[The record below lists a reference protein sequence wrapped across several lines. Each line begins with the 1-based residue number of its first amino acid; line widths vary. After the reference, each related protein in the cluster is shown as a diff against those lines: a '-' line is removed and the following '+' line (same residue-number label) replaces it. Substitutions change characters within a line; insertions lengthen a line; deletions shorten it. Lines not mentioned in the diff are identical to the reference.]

1 MDFKIRIAGKNI
13 LIHSVYKSIYL
24 ECVDFLEE
32 SIDPDFEIYTDR
44 NQISEEYERIKKNN
58 QEVYYSLQTTE
69 AFLVQRLIAESMLNY
84 DTILM
89 HGAVI
94 AVDNKA
100 HMFVAPSG
108 TGKSTHIQKWLR
120 NAQGSFVVNGDKP
133 YVILGEN
140 GAYACGTP
148 WNGKERMGNNAIVPL
163 RSIVFME
170 RSDNNY
176 IEAVSFKSVFSILME
191 QTYQPMSADNMRK
204 RLRLLSM
211 LKDRVSFY
219 KFNFNNFK
227 EDAFRTSFE
236 AITNT
241 SI

>member
-13 LIHSVYKSIYL
+13 MIHSVYSSIYL

-32 SIDPDFEIYTDR
+32 SIDPDFEIYTD
-44 NQISEEYERIKKNN
+44 NEQISNEYERLRKN
-58 QEVYYSLQTTE
+58 QEIDYSLQTIET
-69 AFLVQRLIAESMLNY
+69 FLVQKLIAESMLSY

-100 HMFVAPSG
+100 YMFVAPSV

-133 YVILGEN
+133 LVILDKN
-140 GAYACGTP
+140 RAYACGTP
-148 WNGKERMGNNAIVPL
+148 WNGKERLGNNAIVPL
-163 RSIVFME
+163 HSIVFME
-170 RSDNNY
+170 RSEDNT
-176 IEAVSFKSVFSILME
+176 IEAVPYKSVFSLLLE
-191 QTYQPMSADNMRK
+191 QTYQPMSFDNMRK
-204 RLRLLSM
+204 RLELLLR
-211 LKDRVSFY
+211 LKDCVSFY
-219 KFNFNNFK
+219 KFCFNNYK

-236 AITNT
+236 ALTYNDI
-241 SI
+241 